1 MLEPTSGMAASTSR
15 NQADSHAAIRK
26 VAEKLEAQFL
36 AEMLKSAGLG
46 KTGGEFSGGEGE
58 DQFQSFLVSAQAEK
72 MVERG
77 GIGLAE
83 VIFES
88 LKGRSQ

>member
-46 KTGGEFSGGEGE
+46 KTGGEFNGGEGE